1 MGIEIDRE
9 RFDEA
14 DYTSFTERLDH
25 CLRALEQLLERPGFG
40 VGPRTIGAELEL
52 FLIDDQGHP
61 LARNQAILAD
71 AGDPRL
77 TLELD
82 RFNLEVNPL
91 PSPLAGQPLTGLA
104 RQLEGALESVRATAA
119 AHGGRV
125 AMVGILPTLRDEDL
139 HRGAITDAPRYRAL
153 DWSLTRVKAEPF
165 EIEIQG
171 RDPEPLRVVR
181 DNIVLEGA
189 NTSFQVHLRV
199 DPGDYVRSF
208 NAAQL
213 ATAPVLAA
221 AGNSPVFLGRVLWE
235 ETRIALFEQAADDRD
250 APGRE
255 RLVSRV
261 AFGTDWL
268 RTSVLDLFE
277 ESVRHHE
284 PLLPIRGDQDP
295 LLALGDGGVPRLD
308 ELRLHQGTVWR
319 WNRAIYDSGFGGHL
333 RIEMRP
339 LPAGPTV
346 TDMMAN
352 AAFLLGLTLALA
364 PDAEEWTRKLL
375 FARAHANFY
384 DAARLGLEA
393 ELEWPA
399 AGGPERVGAAELVP
413 RLLPEA
419 RRGLVEAGVDA
430 GEADRLLEVIGD
442 RVASGQTGAV
452 WQRRALAALEG
463 TGRPRAGPRR
473 AAGAL
478 PGAPGRP
485 ATRSTPG
492 PCRAEPG
499 QAEGPAGAGPSSVVG
514 SGYGRGHVDQPG
526 PVGVGVGDPR
536 PAEVAEADVAGQPGS
551 GHPARCRSAEM
562 ARV

>member
-9 RFDEA
+9 RFDDA
-14 DYTSFTERLDH
+14 DYTRFTQRLEQ
-25 CLRALEQLLERPGFG
+25 CLAALGQLLERPGFG
-40 VGPRTIGAELEL
+40 EGPRSIGAELEL
-52 FLIDDQGHP
+52 FLIDDHGGP
-61 LARNQAILAD
+61 LARNQAILQD

-82 RFNLEVNPL
+82 RFNLEVNP
-91 PSPLAGQPLTGLA
+91 SPLSLAGQPFSGL
-104 RQLEGALESVRATAA
+104 RQELEGALESVRTTAA
-119 AHGGRV
+119 AHHGRV
-125 AMVGILPTLRDEDL
+125 AMIGILPTLRDQNL

-153 DWSLTRVKAEPF
+153 DWSLRRVRAEPF

-181 DNIVLEGA
+181 DNIVMEGA

-199 DPGDYVRSF
+199 DPADYVAAF

-213 ATAPVLAA
+213 ATAPALAA
-221 AGNSPVFLGRVLWE
+221 AGNSPLFLGRVLWE

-268 RTSVLDLFE
+268 RTGILDLFE

-284 PLLPIRGDQDP
+284 PLLPICGDQDP
-295 LLALGDGGVPRLD
+295 LSALEDGGVPRLD

-339 LPAGPTV
+339 LPAGPTL
-346 TDMMAN
+346 TDMLAN

-364 PDAEEWTRKLL
+364 PDAGAWTRQLL

-399 AGGPERVGAAELVP
+399 GDGGSERVGAAELVR
-413 RLLPEA
+413 RLLPTA

-430 GEADRLLEVIGD
+430 GEADRLLGVLGD
-442 RVASGQTGAV
+442 RVDAGQTGAV
-452 WQRRALAALEG
+452 WQRRTLAALEQKADRDEAMG
-463 TGRPRAGPRR
+463 ELLERYLELQ
-473 AAGAL
+473 AAG
-478 PGAPGRP
+478 
-485 ATRSTPG
+485 
-492 PCRAEPG
+492 EPVHTWPV
-499 QAEGPAGAGPSSVVG
+499 EG
-514 SGYGRGHVDQPG
+514 
-526 PVGVGVGDPR
+526 
-536 PAEVAEADVAGQPGS
+536 
-551 GHPARCRSAEM
+551 
-562 ARV
+562 

>member
-14 DYTSFTERLDH
+14 DYVSFTERLDH
-25 CLRALEQLLERPGFG
+25 CLAALEQLLERPGFG

-61 LARNQAILAD
+61 LARNQAILED

-82 RFNLEVNPL
+82 RFNLEVNPSPL
-91 PSPLAGQPLTGLA
+91 PLAGQPLTGLA
-104 RQLEGALESVRATAA
+104 RELEGALASVRATAA

-125 AMVGILPTLRDEDL
+125 AMIGILPTLRDEDL

-153 DWSLTRVKAEPF
+153 DWSLTRVRAEPF
-165 EIEIQG
+165 EIEISG

-221 AGNSPVFLGRVLWE
+221 AGNSPVLLGRVLWE

-250 APGRE
+250 TPGRE

-295 LLALGDGGVPRLD
+295 LDALGADGVPRLD

-346 TDMMAN
+346 TDMVAN

-364 PDAEEWTRKLL
+364 PDAEEWTRQLL

-393 ELEWPA
+393 ELEWPGA
-399 AGGPERVGAAELVP
+399 DGGTERMAVAELVR

-419 RRGLVEAGVDA
+419 RRGLVEARVDA
-430 GEADRLLEVIGD
+430 EEADRLLGVIGD
-442 RVASGQTGAV
+442 RVDAGQTGAV
-452 WQRRALAALEG
+452 WQRRTLALLEEKQAGRDEALAELLE
-463 TGRPRAGPRR
+463 RYLELQAG
-473 AAGAL
+473 G
-478 PGAPGRP
+478 
-485 ATRSTPG
+485 
-492 PCRAEPG
+492 EP
-499 QAEGPAGAGPSSVVG
+499 V
-514 SGYGRGHVDQPG
+514 HTW
-526 PVGVGVGDPR
+526 PV
-536 PAEVAEADVAGQPGS
+536 EA
-551 GHPARCRSAEM
+551 
-562 ARV
+562 

>member
-9 RFDEA
+9 RFDDA
-14 DYTSFTERLDH
+14 DYPRFTERLEH
-25 CLRALEQLLERPGFG
+25 CLQALEQLLQRPGFG

-52 FLIDDQGHP
+52 FLIDDQGRP
-61 LARNQAILAD
+61 LTRNQAILED

-82 RFNLEVNPL
+82 RFNLEVNPS
-91 PSPLAGQPLTGLA
+91 PTPLAGRPLTSLGHE
-104 RQLEGALESVRATAA
+104 LEGALESVRATAR
-119 AHGGRV
+119 AHGGRA

-139 HRGAITDAPRYRAL
+139 HRGAITNAPRYRAL
-153 DWSLTRVKAEPF
+153 DWSLSRAKAEPF
-165 EIEIQG
+165 EIEIAA
-171 RDPEPLRVVR
+171 RDGEPLRVVR
-181 DNIVLEGA
+181 DNIVMEGA

-199 DPGDYVRSF
+199 DPDDYVGSF

-221 AGNSPVFLGRVLWE
+221 AGNSPLFLGRVLWE

-250 APGRE
+250 TPGRE

-284 PLLPIRGDQDP
+284 PLLPIIGDQDP
-295 LLALGDGGVPRLD
+295 LLALGEGDGVPRLD

-346 TDMMAN
+346 VDMLAN
-352 AAFLLGLTLALA
+352 AAFLLGLTLALVPSA
-364 PDAEEWTRKLL
+364 DDWTGTLL
-375 FARAHANFY
+375 FARAHASFY

-393 ELEWPA
+393 ELAWPG
-399 AGGPERVGAAELVP
+399 AGGPERVGAAELVG

-430 GEADRLLEVIGD
+430 AEADRLLGVVGD
-442 RVASGQTGAV
+442 RVAAGQTGAV
-452 WQRRALAALEG
+452 WQRRTLAALEG
-463 TGRPRAGPRR
+463 GRTDRR
-473 AAGAL
+473 EQALGELLERYLELQAAGD
-478 PGAPGRP
+478 PVHTWPV
-485 ATRSTPG
+485 
-492 PCRAEPG
+492 
-499 QAEGPAGAGPSSVVG
+499 EG
-514 SGYGRGHVDQPG
+514 
-526 PVGVGVGDPR
+526 
-536 PAEVAEADVAGQPGS
+536 
-551 GHPARCRSAEM
+551 
-562 ARV
+562 

>member
-9 RFDEA
+9 RFDKA
-14 DYTSFTERLDH
+14 DYTRFTERLDH
-25 CLRALEQLLERPGFG
+25 CLEALGQLLERPGFG
-40 VGPRTIGAELEL
+40 EGPRTIGAELEL

-61 LARNQAILAD
+61 LSKNQAILQD

-82 RFNLEVNPL
+82 RFNLEVNPS
-91 PSPLAGQPLTGLA
+91 PSPLAGQPLTSLG
-104 RQLEGALESVRATAA
+104 RDLEGALESVRATARS
-119 AHGGRV
+119 HGGRV

-153 DWSLTRVKAEPF
+153 DWSLSRVKAEPF
-165 EIEIQG
+165 EIEIEG
-171 RDPEPLRVVR
+171 RDGETLRVVR
-181 DNIVLEGA
+181 DNIVMEGA

-199 DPGDYVRSF
+199 DPGDYVDHF

-221 AGNSPVFLGRVLWE
+221 AGNSPLFLGRVLWE

-250 APGRE
+250 TPGRE
-255 RLVSRV
+255 RMVSRV

-268 RTSVLDLFE
+268 RTSILDLFE

-284 PLLPIRGDQDP
+284 PLLPICGDQDP
-295 LLALGDGGVPRLD
+295 LLALGDGGVPRLE

-339 LPAGPTV
+339 LPAGPSV
-346 TDMMAN
+346 VDMLAN

-364 PDAEEWTRKLL
+364 PDAGDWTRRLM
-375 FARAHANFY
+375 FTRVHANFY

-393 ELEWPA
+393 ELEWPTA
-399 AGGPERVGAAELVP
+399 DGSERVGAAELVP

-419 RRGLVEAGVDA
+419 RRGLVDAGVDP
-430 GEADRLLEVIGD
+430 GEADRLLGVLGD
-442 RVASGQTGAV
+442 RVTAGQTGAV
-452 WQRRALAALEG
+452 WQRRTLAALEG
-463 TGRPRAGPRR
+463 KTGREQ
-473 AAGAL
+473 AL
-478 PGAPGRP
+478 ARLLERYLELQG
-485 ATRSTPG
+485 T
-492 PCRAEPG
+492 
-499 QAEGPAGAGPSSVVG
+499 
-514 SGYGRGHVDQPG
+514 
-526 PVGVGVGDPR
+526 GDPVHTW
-536 PAEVAEADVAGQPGS
+536 PVEG
-551 GHPARCRSAEM
+551 
-562 ARV
+562 

>member
-9 RFDEA
+9 RFDDG
-14 DYTSFTERLDH
+14 DYTRFTERLEH
-25 CLRALEQLLERPGFG
+25 CLQALGELLARPGFG
-40 VGPRTIGAELEL
+40 TGERTIGAELEL
-52 FLIDDQGHP
+52 FLIDDRGHP
-61 LARNQAILAD
+61 LAKNQAILEDAD
-71 AGDPRL
+71 DPRL

-82 RFNLEVNPL
+82 RFNLEVNPSPL
-91 PSPLAGQPLTGLA
+91 PLAGRPLSGLGRELEAALALVRTTA
-104 RQLEGALESVRATAA
+104 R

-153 DWSLTRVKAEPF
+153 DWSLRRVRTEPF
-165 EIEIQG
+165 EIEIAG

-181 DNIVLEGA
+181 DNIVMEGA

-221 AGNSPVFLGRVLWE
+221 AGNSPLFLGRVLWE

-250 APGRE
+250 APARE

-268 RTSVLDLFE
+268 RTSILDLFE

-284 PLLPIRGDQDP
+284 PLLPICGDQDP
-295 LLALGDGGVPRLD
+295 LLALEGGGVPRLD

-319 WNRAIYDSGFGGHL
+319 WNRAIYDSGYGGHL

-346 TDMMAN
+346 VDMLAN

-364 PDAEEWTRKLL
+364 PGAEDWTGKLL

-399 AGGPERVGAAELVP
+399 DDEPERVGAAELVA

-430 GEADRLLEVIGD
+430 DEADRLLAVLGD
-442 RVASGQTGAV
+442 RVAAGQTGAV
-452 WQRRALAALEG
+452 WQRRTLAALEG
-463 TGRPRAGPRR
+463 RLGRER
-473 AAGAL
+473 AL
-478 PGAPGRP
+478 PELLERYL
-485 ATRSTPG
+485 
-492 PCRAEPG
+492 EL
-499 QAEGPAGAGPSSVVG
+499 QAG
-514 SGYGRGHVDQPG
+514 
-526 PVGVGVGDPR
+526 GDPVHTW
-536 PAEVAEADVAGQPGS
+536 PVEG
-551 GHPARCRSAEM
+551 
-562 ARV
+562 

>member
-9 RFDEA
+9 RFDDA
-14 DYTSFTERLDH
+14 DYARFTERLEH
-25 CLRALEQLLERPGFG
+25 CLEALAQLLDRPGFG

-52 FLIDDQGHP
+52 FLIDEQGRP
-61 LARNQAILAD
+61 LAKNQAILED

-82 RFNLEVNPL
+82 RFNLEVNPS
-91 PSPLAGQPLTGLA
+91 PSSLEGRPLSSLGHE
-104 RQLEGALESVRATAA
+104 LEGALESVRATAR

-125 AMVGILPTLRDEDL
+125 AMVGILPTLADQDL

-153 DWSLTRVKAEPF
+153 DWSLSRVRAEPF
-165 EIEIQG
+165 EIEIGG
-171 RDPEPLRVVR
+171 RDGEPLRVVR
-181 DNIVLEGA
+181 DNIVMEGA

-199 DPGDYVRSF
+199 DPGDYVDSF

-213 ATAPVLAA
+213 ATAPALAA
-221 AGNSPVFLGRVLWE
+221 AGNSPLFLGRVLWE

-250 APGRE
+250 ASGRE

-268 RTSVLDLFE
+268 RTSILDLFE

-284 PLLPIRGDQDP
+284 PLLPICGDQDP

-319 WNRAIYDSGFGGHL
+319 WNRAIYDSGFGGHV

-346 TDMMAN
+346 VDMLAN

-364 PDAEEWTRKLL
+364 PSAGDWSKQLL

-393 ELEWPA
+393 ELEWPGPDGA
-399 AGGPERVGAAELVP
+399 PERVNAAELVP

-419 RRGLVEAGVDA
+419 RRGLVEAGVEEA
-430 GEADRLLEVIGD
+430 EADRLLGVLGD

-452 WQRRALAALEG
+452 WQRRTLAALEG
-463 TGRPRAGPRR
+463 RGSGRDE
-473 AAGAL
+473 AL
-478 PGAPGRP
+478 PELLERYL
-485 ATRSTPG
+485 
-492 PCRAEPG
+492 EM
-499 QAEGPAGAGPSSVVG
+499 QAG
-514 SGYGRGHVDQPG
+514 
-526 PVGVGVGDPR
+526 GDPVHTW
-536 PAEVAEADVAGQPGS
+536 PVEG
-551 GHPARCRSAEM
+551 
-562 ARV
+562 

>member
-14 DYTSFTERLDH
+14 DYVRFAERLEQ
-25 CLRALEQLLERPGFG
+25 CLEALDRLLRRPGFG

-52 FLIDDQGHP
+52 FLVDRAGRP

-82 RFNLEVNPL
+82 RFNLEVNPS
-91 PSPLAGQPLTGLA
+91 PSSLAGHPFVALGQE
-104 RQLEGALESVRATAA
+104 LEGALAAVRASAGD
-119 AHGGRV
+119 HGGRV
-125 AMVGILPTLRDEDL
+125 AMVGILPTLRDQDL

-153 DWSLTRVKAEPF
+153 DWSLARVKAEPF
-165 EIEIQG
+165 EIEIRG
-171 RDPEPLRVVR
+171 RDPEPLRLVR
-181 DNIVLEGA
+181 DNIVMEGA

-199 DPGDYVRSF
+199 DPGDYVASF

-221 AGNSPVFLGRVLWE
+221 AGNSPLLLGRVLWE

-250 APGRE
+250 ALARE

-268 RTSVLDLFE
+268 RGSALELFE

-284 PLLPIRGDQDP
+284 PLLPVLGDQDP
-295 LLALGDGGVPRLD
+295 LAALEAGEVPRLD

-319 WNRAIYDSGFGGHL
+319 WNRAVYDTGYGGHL

-346 TDMMAN
+346 TDMLAN

-364 PDAEEWTRKLL
+364 PSADQWTRRLL

-393 ELEWPA
+393 ELAWPG
-399 AGGPERVGAAELVP
+399 AGGEPERVGAAELVA
-413 RLLPEA
+413 RLLP
-419 RRGLVEAGVDA
+419 
-430 GEADRLLEVIGD
+430 
-442 RVASGQTGAV
+442 
-452 WQRRALAALEG
+452 
-463 TGRPRAGPRR
+463 
-473 AAGAL
+473 
-478 PGAPGRP
+478 
-485 ATRSTPG
+485 
-492 PCRAEPG
+492 
-499 QAEGPAGAGPSSVVG
+499 
-514 SGYGRGHVDQPG
+514 
-526 PVGVGVGDPR
+526 
-536 PAEVAEADVAGQPGS
+536 
-551 GHPARCRSAEM
+551 
-562 ARV
+562 

>member
-9 RFDEA
+9 RFDDA
-14 DYTSFTERLDH
+14 DYARFTRRLEE
-25 CLRALEQLLERPGFG
+25 CLRALELLLERPGFG
-40 VGPRTIGAELEL
+40 EGPRSIGAELEL
-52 FLIDDQGHP
+52 FLIDDQGRP
-61 LARNQAILAD
+61 LARNQAILED

-82 RFNLEVNPL
+82 RFNLEVNPS
-91 PSPLAGQPLTGLA
+91 PSSLAGRPFTGVS
-104 RQLEGALESVRATAA
+104 RELEGALESVRATAA
-119 AHGGRV
+119 SHHGRV

-139 HRGAITDAPRYRAL
+139 QRGAITDVPRYRAL
-153 DWSLTRVKAEPF
+153 NWSLRRVKAEPF
-165 EIEIQG
+165 EIEIRG

-181 DNIVLEGA
+181 DNIVMEGA

-199 DPGDYVRSF
+199 DPGDYVDAF

-213 ATAPVLAA
+213 ATAPALAA
-221 AGNSPVFLGRVLWE
+221 AGNSPLFLGRVLWE

-284 PLLPIRGDQDP
+284 PLLPICGDQDP
-295 LLALGDGGVPRLD
+295 LAAMEDDGVPRLD

-319 WNRAIYDSGFGGHL
+319 WNRAIYDSGYGGHL

-346 TDMMAN
+346 TDMLAN

-364 PDAEEWTRKLL
+364 PDAATWTRRLL

-393 ELEWPA
+393 ELTWPRA
-399 AGGPERVGAAELVP
+399 DGGSERVGAAELVR
-413 RLLPEA
+413 RLLPTA
-419 RRGLVEAGVDA
+419 RGALVEAGVDA
-430 GEADRLLEVIGD
+430 GEADRLLGVLGD
-442 RVASGQTGAV
+442 RVDAGQTGAV
-452 WQRRALAALEG
+452 WQRRTMAALEDG
-463 TGRPRAGPRR
+463 
-473 AAGAL
+473 
-478 PGAPGRP
+478 
-485 ATRSTPG
+485 
-492 PCRAEPG
+492 
-499 QAEGPAGAGPSSVVG
+499 G
-514 SGYGRGHVDQPG
+514 SGGRTPRPPEGRADRDEALGELLERYLELQAT
-526 PVGVGVGDPR
+526 GDPVHTWPVER
-536 PAEVAEADVAGQPGS
+536 
-551 GHPARCRSAEM
+551 
-562 ARV
+562 

>member
-1 MGIEIDRE
+1 VGIEIDRE

-14 DYTSFTERLDH
+14 DYTRFTGRLER
-25 CLRALEQLLERPGFG
+25 CLEVLEQLLQRPGFG
-40 VGPRTIGAELEL
+40 VGPQTIGAELEL
-52 FLIDDQGHP
+52 FLIDDLGRP
-61 LARNQAILAD
+61 LAKNQAILED

-82 RFNLEVNPL
+82 RFNLEVNPSPL
-91 PSPLAGQPLTGLA
+91 PLAGQPLTGLG
-104 RQLEGALESVRATAA
+104 RELEGALESVRATAR

-139 HRGAITDAPRYRAL
+139 HRGSITDAPRYRAL
-153 DWSLTRVKAEPF
+153 DWSLSRVKAEPF
-165 EIEIQG
+165 EIEISG

-181 DNIVLEGA
+181 DNIVMEGA

-199 DPGDYVRSF
+199 DPDAYVRSF

-221 AGNSPVFLGRVLWE
+221 AGNSPLFLGRVLWE

-250 APGRE
+250 KPGRE

-268 RTSVLDLFE
+268 RSSALGLFE

-284 PLLPIRGDQDP
+284 PLLPICGDQDP
-295 LLALGDGGVPRLD
+295 LLALGGDGVPRLD

-346 TDMMAN
+346 VDMLAN
-352 AAFLLGLTLALA
+352 AALLLGLTLALA
-364 PDAEEWTRKLL
+364 PTADSWTQNML
-375 FARAHANFY
+375 FARAHTNFY

-393 ELEWPA
+393 ELEWPN
-399 AGGPERVGAAELVP
+399 GPDGHPERVGAAELVR

-419 RRGLVEAGVDA
+419 RRGLVEAGVD
-430 GEADRLLEVIGD
+430 GEEADRLLAVISQ

-452 WQRRALAALEG
+452 WQRRTLAALEG
-463 TGRPRAGPRR
+463 
-473 AAGAL
+473 
-478 PGAPGRP
+478 
-485 ATRSTPG
+485 
-492 PCRAEPG
+492 
-499 QAEGPAGAGPSSVVG
+499 AGAGREPALG
-514 SGYGRGHVDQPG
+514 ELLERYLALQAD
-526 PVGVGVGDPR
+526 GDPVHTW
-536 PAEVAEADVAGQPGS
+536 PVEG
-551 GHPARCRSAEM
+551 
-562 ARV
+562 

>member
-1 MGIEIDRE
+1 VGIEIDRE
-9 RFDEA
+9 RFDDA
-14 DYTSFTERLDH
+14 DYPRFTERLDR
-25 CLRALEQLLERPGFG
+25 CLEALGRLLEQPGFG

-61 LARNQAILAD
+61 LAKNQAILED

-82 RFNLEVNPL
+82 RFNLEVNPS
-91 PSPLAGQPLTGLA
+91 PSPLAGRPLTALG
-104 RQLEGALESVRATAA
+104 RELEGALASVRATAA
-119 AHGGRV
+119 THGGRV

-153 DWSLTRVKAEPF
+153 DWSLRRVRAEPF
-165 EIEIQG
+165 NIEIRG

-199 DPGDYVRSF
+199 DPEDYVRSF

-221 AGNSPVFLGRVLWE
+221 AGNSPLFLGKVLWE

-250 APGRE
+250 TPAQE

-268 RTSVLDLFE
+268 RTSILDLFE

-284 PLLPIRGDQDP
+284 PLLPICGDQDP
-295 LLALGDGGVPRLD
+295 LAALDAEGVPRLD

-346 TDMMAN
+346 VDMLAN

-364 PDAEEWTRKLL
+364 PSADDWTNKLL

-393 ELEWPA
+393 ELGWTGD
-399 AGGPERVGAAELVP
+399 GGRPDRVGAAELAR

-419 RRGLVEAGVDA
+419 RRGLVEAGVDET
-430 GEADRLLEVIGD
+430 EADRLLGIIGD
-442 RVASGQTGAV
+442 RVAAGQTGAV
-452 WQRRALAALEG
+452 WQRRTLAALEARG
-463 TGRPRAGPRR
+463 AGRDRAVVELLERYLELQ
-473 AAGAL
+473 AAGD
-478 PGAPGRP
+478 PVHTWP
-485 ATRSTPG
+485 
-492 PCRAEPG
+492 
-499 QAEGPAGAGPSSVVG
+499 
-514 SGYGRGHVDQPG
+514 VDG
-526 PVGVGVGDPR
+526 
-536 PAEVAEADVAGQPGS
+536 
-551 GHPARCRSAEM
+551 
-562 ARV
+562 

>member
-9 RFDEA
+9 RFDDA
-14 DYTSFTERLDH
+14 DYIRFTQRLEQ

-40 VGPRTIGAELEL
+40 EGPRTIGAELEL
-52 FLIDDQGHP
+52 FLIDGHGRP
-61 LARNQAILAD
+61 LAKNQAILED

-82 RFNLEVNPL
+82 RFNLEVNPS
-91 PSPLAGQPLTGLA
+91 PSSLAGRPFTGLG
-104 RQLEGALESVRATAA
+104 RELEGAVESVRATAA
-119 AHGGRV
+119 AHHGRV
-125 AMVGILPTLRDEDL
+125 AMVGILPTLREQDL

-153 DWSLTRVKAEPF
+153 DWSLRRVKAEPF

-181 DNIVLEGA
+181 DNIVMEGA

-199 DPGDYVRSF
+199 DPADYVGSF

-221 AGNSPVFLGRVLWE
+221 AGNSPLFLGRVLWE

-250 APGRE
+250 APARE

-268 RTSVLDLFE
+268 RTSILDLFE

-284 PLLPIRGDQDP
+284 PLLPICGDQDP
-295 LLALGDGGVPRLD
+295 LAALEDGGVPRLD

-319 WNRAIYDSGFGGHL
+319 WNRAIYDSGYGGHL

-346 TDMMAN
+346 VDMLAN

-364 PDAEEWTRKLL
+364 PDADTWSRQLL

-384 DAARLGLEA
+384 DAARLGLET

-399 AGGPERVGAAELVP
+399 GDGGSERVGAAELVR

-419 RRGLVEAGVDA
+419 RRGLVEAGVDP
-430 GEADRLLEVIGD
+430 GEADRLLGVLGD
-442 RVASGQTGAV
+442 RVDAGQTGAV
-452 WQRRALAALEG
+452 WQRRTLAALEEKQAD
-463 TGRPRAGPRR
+463 RDE
-473 AAGAL
+473 AL
-478 PGAPGRP
+478 VELLERYL
-485 ATRSTPG
+485 
-492 PCRAEPG
+492 EL
-499 QAEGPAGAGPSSVVG
+499 QASGKPVHTWPVEG
-514 SGYGRGHVDQPG
+514 
-526 PVGVGVGDPR
+526 
-536 PAEVAEADVAGQPGS
+536 
-551 GHPARCRSAEM
+551 
-562 ARV
+562 

>member
-9 RFDEA
+9 RFDDA
-14 DYTSFTERLDH
+14 DYDRFIERLEH
-25 CLRALEQLLERPGFG
+25 CLQALEQLLRRPGFG

-52 FLIDDQGHP
+52 FLIDADGHP
-61 LARNQAILAD
+61 LGRNQAILED

-82 RFNLEVNPL
+82 RFNLEIN
-91 PSPLAGQPLTGLA
+91 PSPSSLAGQGLA
-104 RQLEGALESVRATAA
+104 DLGRELEGALESVRATAA
-119 AHGGRV
+119 AHSGRL
-125 AMVGILPTLRDEDL
+125 AMVGILPTLRDRDL
-139 HRGAITDAPRYRAL
+139 HREAITDAPRYRAL
-153 DWSLTRVKAEPF
+153 DWSLRRVKAEPF
-165 EIEIQG
+165 EIEIAG
-171 RDPEPLRVVR
+171 RDPEPLKVAR
-181 DNIVLEGA
+181 DNIVMEGA

-199 DPGDYVRSF
+199 DPDDYTASF

-213 ATAPVLAA
+213 ATAPVLAG
-221 AGNSPVFLGRVLWE
+221 AGNSPIFLGRVLWE

-268 RTSVLDLFE
+268 RGGILDLFE

-284 PLLPIRGDQDP
+284 PLLPICGDQDP
-295 LLALGDGGVPRLD
+295 LLALDADGVPRLD

-333 RIEMRP
+333 RIELRP

-346 TDMMAN
+346 TDMLAN

-364 PDAEEWTRKLL
+364 PDADRWTRQLL

-393 ELEWPA
+393 ELEWPGPD
-399 AGGPERVGAAELVP
+399 GGSQRVGAAELVT

-419 RRGLVEAGVDA
+419 RRGLVEAEVDPD
-430 GEADRLLEVIGD
+430 EADRLLGVIGD
-442 RVASGQTGAV
+442 RVAAGQTGAV
-452 WQRRALAALEG
+452 WQRRTLAALEREG
-463 TGRPRAGPRR
+463 E
-473 AAGAL
+473 
-478 PGAPGRP
+478 PGRE
-485 ATRSTPG
+485 
-492 PCRAEPG
+492 RALAAMLQRYLELQAGGEP
-499 QAEGPAGAGPSSVVG
+499 V
-514 SGYGRGHVDQPG
+514 HTW
-526 PVGVGVGDPR
+526 PVQG
-536 PAEVAEADVAGQPGS
+536 
-551 GHPARCRSAEM
+551 
-562 ARV
+562 

>member
-9 RFDEA
+9 RFDDA
-14 DYTSFTERLDH
+14 DYPRFSERLER
-25 CLRALEQLLERPGFG
+25 CLEALGRLLERPGFG

-52 FLIDDQGHP
+52 FLVDDDGRP
-61 LARNQAILAD
+61 LGKNQAILEG

-82 RFNLEVNPL
+82 RFNLEVNPS
-91 PSPLAGQPLTGLA
+91 PSSLAGRPLTDLG
-104 RQLEGALESVRATAA
+104 RELEGALASVRATAR

-125 AMVGILPTLRDEDL
+125 VMIGILPTLREQDL

-153 DWSLTRVKAEPF
+153 DWSLRRVRAEPF
-165 EIEIQG
+165 RIEIRG
-171 RDPEPLRVVR
+171 RDPEPVVVVR
-181 DNIVLEGA
+181 DNIVMEGA

-199 DPGDYVRSF
+199 DPADYVRSF

-221 AGNSPVFLGRVLWE
+221 AGNSPLFLGRVLWE

-250 APGRE
+250 APARE

-268 RTSVLDLFE
+268 RGSVLDLFE

-295 LLALGDGGVPRLD
+295 LAALADGGVPRLD

-319 WNRAIYDSGFGGHL
+319 WNRAIYDSGYGGHL

-346 TDMMAN
+346 VDMLAN

-364 PDAEEWTRKLL
+364 PDADDWTGRLL

-393 ELEWPA
+393 ELSWPGP
-399 AGGPERVGAAELVP
+399 GGDPERVGAAELVP
-413 RLLPEA
+413 RLLPTA
-419 RRGLVEAGVDA
+419 RRGLVTAGVDA
-430 GEADRLLEVIGD
+430 AEADRLLGVIAD
-442 RVASGQTGAV
+442 RVAAGQTGAV
-452 WQRRALAALEG
+452 WQRRALAALEARL
-463 TGRPRAGPRR
+463 GRER
-473 AAGAL
+473 AL
-478 PGAPGRP
+478 PAVLERYLELQAGG
-485 ATRSTPG
+485 
-492 PCRAEPG
+492 EPVHTWPV
-499 QAEGPAGAGPSSVVG
+499 EG
-514 SGYGRGHVDQPG
+514 
-526 PVGVGVGDPR
+526 
-536 PAEVAEADVAGQPGS
+536 
-551 GHPARCRSAEM
+551 
-562 ARV
+562 

>member
-1 MGIEIDRE
+1 MGIEIDRD
-9 RFDEA
+9 RFDDA
-14 DYTSFTERLDH
+14 DYTRFAERLEH
-25 CLRALEQLLERPGFG
+25 CLQALEQLLDRPGFG

-52 FLIDDQGHP
+52 FLIDDQGRP
-61 LARNQAILAD
+61 LAKNQAVLDD

-82 RFNLEVNPL
+82 RFNLEVNPA
-91 PSPLAGQPLTGLA
+91 PTPLAGRPLSELG
-104 RQLEGALESVRATAA
+104 RELEGALASVRATART
-119 AHGGRV
+119 HGGQV
-125 AMVGILPTLRDEDL
+125 AMVGILPTLREEDL

-153 DWSLTRVKAEPF
+153 DWSLRRVRAEPF
-165 EIEIQG
+165 QIEIAG

-181 DNIVLEGA
+181 DNIVMEGA

-199 DPGDYVRSF
+199 DPADYVRSF

-221 AGNSPVFLGRVLWE
+221 AGNSPLFLGRVLWE

-250 APGRE
+250 TPARK

-268 RTSVLDLFE
+268 RTSILDLFE

-284 PLLPIRGDQDP
+284 PLLPLCGDQDP
-295 LLALGDGGVPRLD
+295 LLALEGDGVPRLD

-333 RIEMRP
+333 RIELRP

-346 TDMMAN
+346 VDMLAN
-352 AAFLLGLTLALA
+352 AAFLLGLILALA
-364 PDAEEWTRKLL
+364 PDADDWIRGLL

-384 DAARLGLEA
+384 KAARLGLEA
-393 ELEWPA
+393 ELEWPREP
-399 AGGPERVGAAELVP
+399 GGPTERVGAAELVR

-419 RRGLVEAGVDA
+419 RRGLVEAGVEDEEA
-430 GEADRLLEVIGD
+430 GRLLAVIED
-442 RVASGQTGAV
+442 RVAAGQTGAV

-463 TGRPRAGPRR
+463 RAGRE
-473 AAGAL
+473 AAL
-478 PGAPGRP
+478 PEVLARYL
-485 ATRSTPG
+485 
-492 PCRAEPG
+492 EL
-499 QAEGPAGAGPSSVVG
+499 QAG
-514 SGYGRGHVDQPG
+514 
-526 PVGVGVGDPR
+526 GDPVHTW
-536 PAEVAEADVAGQPGS
+536 PVDA
-551 GHPARCRSAEM
+551 
-562 ARV
+562 

>member
-9 RFDEA
+9 RFDDA
-14 DYTSFTERLDH
+14 DYAAFTQRLEH
-25 CLRALEQLLERPGFG
+25 CLEALGQLLEQPGFG

-61 LARNQAILAD
+61 LGRNQAILED

-82 RFNLEVNPL
+82 RFNLEVNPSPL
-91 PSPLAGQPLTGLA
+91 PLAGQPLTGLG
-104 RQLEGALESVRATAA
+104 RELEGALESVRATAA

-125 AMVGILPTLRDEDL
+125 AMVGILPTLRDQDL

-153 DWSLTRVKAEPF
+153 DWSLSRVKAEPF
-165 EIEIQG
+165 EIEISG

-181 DNIVLEGA
+181 DNIVMEGA

-199 DPGDYVRSF
+199 DPADYVPSF

-221 AGNSPVFLGRVLWE
+221 AGNSPIFLGRVLWE

-250 APGRE
+250 TPGRK

-268 RTSVLDLFE
+268 RTSILDLFE

-284 PLLPIRGDQDP
+284 PLLPICGDQDP
-295 LLALGDGGVPRLD
+295 LLALGAAGVPRLD

-346 TDMMAN
+346 TDMLAN

-364 PDAEEWTRKLL
+364 PGADDWTGKLL

-393 ELEWPA
+393 ELEWP
-399 AGGPERVGAAELVP
+399 GTDGTPERVGAAELVP

-430 GEADRLLEVIGD
+430 GEADRLLGVIGD
-442 RVASGQTGAV
+442 RAASGQTGAV
-452 WQRRALAALEG
+452 WQRRTLAALEG
-463 TGRPRAGPRR
+463 RAGREQAVGELLER
-473 AAGAL
+473 YL
-478 PGAPGRP
+478 ELQ
-485 ATRSTPG
+485 AT
-492 PCRAEPG
+492 
-499 QAEGPAGAGPSSVVG
+499 
-514 SGYGRGHVDQPG
+514 
-526 PVGVGVGDPR
+526 GDPVHTW
-536 PAEVAEADVAGQPGS
+536 PVQG
-551 GHPARCRSAEM
+551 
-562 ARV
+562 

>member
-14 DYTSFTERLDH
+14 DYTRFTERLDH
-25 CLRALEQLLERPGFG
+25 CLEALDQLLERPGFG
-40 VGPRTIGAELEL
+40 EGPRTIGAELEL

-61 LARNQAILAD
+61 LSKNQAILQD

-82 RFNLEVNPL
+82 RFNLEVNPS
-91 PSPLAGQPLTGLA
+91 PSPLAGQPLTSLG
-104 RQLEGALESVRATAA
+104 RDLEGALESVRATARS
-119 AHGGRV
+119 HGGRV

-153 DWSLTRVKAEPF
+153 DWSLSRVKAEPF
-165 EIEIQG
+165 EIEIEG
-171 RDPEPLRVVR
+171 RDGETLRVVR
-181 DNIVLEGA
+181 DNIVMEGA

-199 DPGDYVRSF
+199 DPGDYVDHF

-221 AGNSPVFLGRVLWE
+221 AGNSPLFLGRVLWE

-250 APGRE
+250 TPGRE
-255 RLVSRV
+255 RMVSRV

-268 RTSVLDLFE
+268 RTSILDLFE

-284 PLLPIRGDQDP
+284 PLLPICGDQDP
-295 LLALGDGGVPRLD
+295 LATLDADEVPRLD

-339 LPAGPTV
+339 LPAGPSV
-346 TDMMAN
+346 VDMLAN

-364 PDAEEWTRKLL
+364 PDAGDWTRRLM
-375 FARAHANFY
+375 FTRAHANFY

-393 ELEWPA
+393 ELEWPTA
-399 AGGPERVGAAELVP
+399 DGSERVGAAELVP

-419 RRGLVEAGVDA
+419 RRGLVDAGVDP
-430 GEADRLLEVIGD
+430 GEADRLLGVLGD
-442 RVASGQTGAV
+442 RVTAGQTGAV
-452 WQRRALAALEG
+452 WQRRTLAALEG
-463 TGRPRAGPRR
+463 KTGREQ
-473 AAGAL
+473 AL
-478 PGAPGRP
+478 ARLLERYLELQG
-485 ATRSTPG
+485 T
-492 PCRAEPG
+492 
-499 QAEGPAGAGPSSVVG
+499 
-514 SGYGRGHVDQPG
+514 
-526 PVGVGVGDPR
+526 GDPVHTW
-536 PAEVAEADVAGQPGS
+536 PVEG
-551 GHPARCRSAEM
+551 
-562 ARV
+562 

>member
-14 DYTSFTERLDH
+14 DYARFTERLEQ
-25 CLRALEQLLERPGFG
+25 CLQALGRLLERPGFG

-82 RFNLEVNPL
+82 RFNLEVNPS
-91 PSPLAGQPLTGLA
+91 PSPLAGRPLTGLA
-104 RQLEGALESVRATAA
+104 RELEGALESVRATAA

-125 AMVGILPTLRDEDL
+125 AMIGILPTLRDQDL

-153 DWSLTRVKAEPF
+153 DWSLSRVKSEPF
-165 EIEIQG
+165 EIEIAG
-171 RDPEPLRVVR
+171 HDPEPLRVVR
-181 DNIVLEGA
+181 DNIVMEGA

-199 DPGDYVRSF
+199 DPADYVDSF

-213 ATAPVLAA
+213 ATGPVLAA
-221 AGNSPVFLGRVLWE
+221 AGNSPIFLGHLLWE

-250 APGRE
+250 TPGRE

-268 RTSVLDLFE
+268 RTSPLDLFE

-284 PLLPIRGDQDP
+284 PLLPICGDQDP
-295 LLALGDGGVPRLD
+295 LAALEGDGVPRLD

-346 TDMMAN
+346 VDMMAN
-352 AAFLLGLTLALA
+352 AAFLLGLTLAMA
-364 PDAEEWTRKLL
+364 PEAERWTRQLL

-393 ELEWPA
+393 ELTWPGPD
-399 AGGPERVGAAELVP
+399 GGSQRVGAAELVR
-413 RLLPEA
+413 RLLPTA
-419 RRGLVEAGVDA
+419 RRGLVEAEVDP
-430 GEADRLLEVIGD
+430 GEADRLLEVIGQ
-442 RVASGQTGAV
+442 RAASGQTGAV
-452 WQRRALAALEG
+452 WQRRTLAALEG
-463 TGRPRAGPRR
+463 REPGGPSGRER
-473 AAGAL
+473 AAGEL
-478 PGAPGRP
+478 LERYL
-485 ATRSTPG
+485 
-492 PCRAEPG
+492 EL
-499 QAEGPAGAGPSSVVG
+499 QAA
-514 SGYGRGHVDQPG
+514 
-526 PVGVGVGDPR
+526 GDPVHTW
-536 PAEVAEADVAGQPGS
+536 PVDG
-551 GHPARCRSAEM
+551 
-562 ARV
+562 

>member
-9 RFDEA
+9 RFDDA
-14 DYTSFTERLDH
+14 DYPRFTERLEH
-25 CLRALEQLLERPGFG
+25 CLEALQQLLERPGFG
-40 VGPRTIGAELEL
+40 VGPQTIGAELEL
-52 FLIDDQGHP
+52 FLVDEDGRP
-61 LARNQAILAD
+61 LAKNQAILED

-82 RFNLEVNPL
+82 RFNLEVNPS
-91 PSPLAGQPLTGLA
+91 PSSLAGRPLTALG
-104 RQLEGALESVRATAA
+104 RELEGALEAVRATAR

-153 DWSLTRVKAEPF
+153 DWSLSRVRAEPF
-165 EIEIQG
+165 EIEIAG

-181 DNIVLEGA
+181 DSIVMEGA

-199 DPGDYVRSF
+199 DPDDYVASF

-213 ATAPVLAA
+213 ATAPVLAT
-221 AGNSPVFLGRVLWE
+221 AGNSPLFLGRVLWE
-235 ETRIALFEQAADDRD
+235 ETRIALFEQTADDRD
-250 APGRE
+250 TPARE

-268 RTSVLDLFE
+268 RGSVLELFE

-284 PLLPIRGDQDP
+284 PLLPICGDQDP
-295 LLALGDGGVPRLD
+295 LAALAGGGVPRLD

-319 WNRAIYDSGFGGHL
+319 WNRAIYDSGYGGHL

-346 TDMMAN
+346 TDMLAN

-364 PDAEEWTRKLL
+364 PEAEDWTGRLL

-393 ELEWPA
+393 ELTWP
-399 AGGPERVGAAELVP
+399 GPDDEPERVPAAELVP

-430 GEADRLLEVIGD
+430 AEADRLLQVIAD
-442 RVASGQTGAV
+442 RVAAGQTGAV
-452 WQRRALAALEG
+452 WQRRALAALE
-463 TGRPRAGPRR
+463 
-473 AAGAL
+473 
-478 PGAPGRP
+478 
-485 ATRSTPG
+485 
-492 PCRAEPG
+492 
-499 QAEGPAGAGPSSVVG
+499 
-514 SGYGRGHVDQPG
+514 
-526 PVGVGVGDPR
+526 
-536 PAEVAEADVAGQPGS
+536 AEAGRTEAVPALVERYLELQAGGEPVHTWPVDG
-551 GHPARCRSAEM
+551 
-562 ARV
+562 

>member
-9 RFDEA
+9 RFDDA
-14 DYTSFTERLDH
+14 DYARFTRRLEQ
-25 CLRALEQLLERPGFG
+25 CLRALERLLDRPGFG
-40 VGPRTIGAELEL
+40 EGPRSIGAELEL
-52 FLIDDQGHP
+52 FLIDDQGRP
-61 LARNQAILAD
+61 LARNQAILKD

-82 RFNLEVNPL
+82 RFNLEVNPS
-91 PSPLAGQPLTGLA
+91 PSSLAGQPFTGLG
-104 RQLEGALESVRATAA
+104 RELEGALESVRATAA
-119 AHGGRV
+119 AHHGRV
-125 AMVGILPTLRDEDL
+125 AMVGILPTLRDQDL

-153 DWSLTRVKAEPF
+153 DWSLRRVKAEPF
-165 EIEIQG
+165 EIEIRG

-181 DNIVLEGA
+181 DNIVMEGA

-199 DPGDYVRSF
+199 DPDDYVDAF

-213 ATAPVLAA
+213 ATAPALAA
-221 AGNSPVFLGRVLWE
+221 AGNSPLFLGRVLWE

-268 RTSVLDLFE
+268 RTSILDLFE

-284 PLLPIRGDQDP
+284 PLLPICGDQDP
-295 LLALGDGGVPRLD
+295 LAALADGGVPRLD

-346 TDMMAN
+346 TDMLAN

-364 PDAEEWTRKLL
+364 PDAATWTRQLL

-399 AGGPERVGAAELVP
+399 GDGSSGRVGAAELVA
-413 RLLPEA
+413 RLLPTA

-430 GEADRLLEVIGD
+430 AEADRLLGVVGD
-442 RVASGQTGAV
+442 RVEAGQTGAA
-452 WQRRALAALEG
+452 WQRRTLAALEER
-463 TGRPRAGPRR
+463 TGRDQ
-473 AAGAL
+473 AL
-478 PGAPGRP
+478 GELLERYLELQ
-485 ATRSTPG
+485 ATG
-492 PCRAEPG
+492 EPVHTWPV
-499 QAEGPAGAGPSSVVG
+499 EG
-514 SGYGRGHVDQPG
+514 
-526 PVGVGVGDPR
+526 
-536 PAEVAEADVAGQPGS
+536 
-551 GHPARCRSAEM
+551 
-562 ARV
+562 

>member
-9 RFDEA
+9 RFDDA
-14 DYTSFTERLDH
+14 DYARFTERLDH
-25 CLRALEQLLERPGFG
+25 CLEALGQLLERPGFG
-40 VGPRTIGAELEL
+40 EGPRTIGAELEL

-61 LARNQAILAD
+61 LTRNQAILED

-82 RFNLEVNPL
+82 RFNLEVNPS
-91 PSPLAGQPLTGLA
+91 PSPLAGQPLSSLGHE
-104 RQLEGALESVRATAA
+104 LEGALESVRATARS
-119 AHGGRV
+119 HGGRV

-153 DWSLTRVKAEPF
+153 DWSLSRVKAEPF
-165 EIEIQG
+165 DIEIQG
-171 RDPEPLRVVR
+171 RDGEPLRVVR
-181 DNIVLEGA
+181 DNIVMEGA

-199 DPGDYVRSF
+199 DPDDYVDHF

-221 AGNSPVFLGRVLWE
+221 AGNSPLFLSRELWE

-250 APGRE
+250 TTGQE
-255 RLVSRV
+255 RMVSRV

-268 RTSVLDLFE
+268 RTSILDLFE

-284 PLLPIRGDQDP
+284 PLLPICGDQDP

-346 TDMMAN
+346 VDMLAN

-364 PDAEEWTRKLL
+364 PDAGDWSNHMM

-384 DAARLGLEA
+384 DAARFGLET
-393 ELEWPA
+393 ELEWPTA
-399 AGGPERVGAAELVP
+399 DGSERVRAAELVT

-419 RRGLVEAGVDA
+419 RRGLVDAGVDPD
-430 GEADRLLEVIGD
+430 EADRLLEVLGD
-442 RVASGQTGAV
+442 RAASGQTGAV
-452 WQRRALAALEG
+452 WQRRALAASEGGAASREEALSKLLE
-463 TGRPRAGPRR
+463 RY
-473 AAGAL
+473 L
-478 PGAPGRP
+478 ELQ
-485 ATRSTPG
+485 AT
-492 PCRAEPG
+492 
-499 QAEGPAGAGPSSVVG
+499 
-514 SGYGRGHVDQPG
+514 
-526 PVGVGVGDPR
+526 GDPVHTW
-536 PAEVAEADVAGQPGS
+536 PVDG
-551 GHPARCRSAEM
+551 
-562 ARV
+562 

>member
-9 RFDEA
+9 RFDDA
-14 DYTSFTERLDH
+14 DYPRFSERLER
-25 CLRALEQLLERPGFG
+25 CLEALGRLLERPGFG

-52 FLIDDQGHP
+52 FLIDGDGHP

-82 RFNLEVNPL
+82 RFNLEVNPS
-91 PSPLAGQPLTGLA
+91 PSPLAGQPLTGLG
-104 RQLEGALESVRATAA
+104 RELEGALESVRTTAR

-125 AMVGILPTLRDEDL
+125 AMVGILPTLRDQDL

-153 DWSLTRVKAEPF
+153 DWSLRRVRAEPF

-181 DNIVLEGA
+181 DNIVMEGA

-199 DPGDYVRSF
+199 DPADYVRSF

-221 AGNSPVFLGRVLWE
+221 AGNSPLFLGRVLWE

-250 APGRE
+250 APARE

-268 RTSVLDLFE
+268 RTSILDLFE

-284 PLLPIRGDQDP
+284 PLLPICGDQDP
-295 LLALGDGGVPRLD
+295 LAALEDGGMPRLD

-339 LPAGPTV
+339 LPAGPTL
-346 TDMMAN
+346 TDMLAN

-364 PDAEEWTRKLL
+364 PDADTWSRQLL

-384 DAARLGLEA
+384 DAARLGLET

-399 AGGPERVGAAELVP
+399 GDGGSERVGAAELV
-413 RLLPEA
+413 RQLLPEA
-419 RRGLVEAGVDA
+419 RRGLVEAGVDP
-430 GEADRLLEVIGD
+430 GEADRLLGVLGD
-442 RVASGQTGAV
+442 RVDAGQTGAV
-452 WQRRALAALEG
+452 WQRRTLAALEEKQAD
-463 TGRPRAGPRR
+463 RDE
-473 AAGAL
+473 AL
-478 PGAPGRP
+478 VELLERYLELQATGAPVGTWP
-485 ATRSTPG
+485 V
-492 PCRAEPG
+492 
-499 QAEGPAGAGPSSVVG
+499 EG
-514 SGYGRGHVDQPG
+514 
-526 PVGVGVGDPR
+526 
-536 PAEVAEADVAGQPGS
+536 
-551 GHPARCRSAEM
+551 
-562 ARV
+562 

>member
-9 RFDEA
+9 RFDDA
-14 DYTSFTERLDH
+14 DYIRFTERLEQ
-25 CLRALEQLLERPGFG
+25 CLQALEQLLRRPGFG

-52 FLIDDQGHP
+52 FLIDEDGRP
-61 LARNQAILAD
+61 LAKNQAILAD

-82 RFNLEVNPL
+82 RFNLEVNP
-91 PSPLAGQPLTGLA
+91 SPLSLAGQPLSSLGRELEEALA
-104 RQLEGALESVRATAA
+104 SVRATAA
-119 AHGGRV
+119 THGGRV
-125 AMVGILPTLRDEDL
+125 VMIGILPTLRDEDL

-153 DWSLTRVKAEPF
+153 DWSLARVRAEPF
-165 EIEIQG
+165 QIEISG
-171 RDPEPLRVVR
+171 RDPEPLRMAR
-181 DNIVLEGA
+181 DNIVMEGA

-199 DPGDYVRSF
+199 DPDDYVSGF
-208 NAAQL
+208 NATQL
-213 ATAPVLAA
+213 AAAPVLAV
-221 AGNSPVFLGRVLWE
+221 AGNSPTFLGRVLWE

-250 APGRE
+250 TPGRE

-284 PLLPIRGDQDP
+284 PLLPICGDQDP
-295 LLALGDGGVPRLD
+295 LLALEADGVPRLD

-346 TDMMAN
+346 TDMLAN
-352 AAFLLGLTLALA
+352 AAFLLGLALALA
-364 PDAEEWTRKLL
+364 PDAGRWTKQLL

-393 ELEWPA
+393 ELEWPGPD
-399 AGGPERVGAAELVP
+399 GGSERVGAAELVA

-419 RRGLVEAGVDA
+419 RRGLVEAEVDA
-430 GEADRLLEVIGD
+430 AEADRLLGVIGD
-442 RVASGQTGAV
+442 RAAAGQTGAV
-452 WQRRALAALEG
+452 WQRRTLAALEERV
-463 TGRPRAGPRR
+463 GRERALGQLLERYLELQ
-473 AAGAL
+473 AGGD
-478 PGAPGRP
+478 PVH
-485 ATRSTPG
+485 TW
-492 PCRAEPG
+492 
-499 QAEGPAGAGPSSVVG
+499 
-514 SGYGRGHVDQPG
+514 
-526 PVGVGVGDPR
+526 PVGG
-536 PAEVAEADVAGQPGS
+536 
-551 GHPARCRSAEM
+551 
-562 ARV
+562 